1 MFQKWRREEGRLH
14 IPLPYVTK
22 GPYKTFGTSLLETVK
37 SDTTTKN
44 LEKVIAKHLP
54 LSAQRE

>member
-1 MFQKWRREEGRLH
+1 MEEGRLH